1 MSLRVPRS
9 AVMPG
14 HLLSLDDTRRIG
26 AGSDGAGTPVLGVA
40 VCVRTTAE
48 SVALDDALESAALRG
63 AGDLDLLAGSE
74 YLDGDLV
81 AKVVGR
87 NRFLVLFQLCVV
99 ETEAAKNRRRDFDAS
114 FLGMSD
120 DGLVR
125 ATTTRSPLT
134 FLRVARVALLAVAE
148 LDGVESDIVLLQNLD
163 HRVRSCLDHGARD
176 LLPFFIE
183 DLGHTQL
190 LADDS

>member
-40 VCVRTTAE
+40 VSVRTTAE
-48 SVALDDALESAALRG
+48 SVALDDTLESAAFRRPG
-63 AGDLDLLAGSE
+63 NLDLLAGSE
-74 YLDGDLV
+74 DLDCDLV

-99 ETEAAKNRRRDFDAS
+99 ETEAAKNRRRNFDAS
-114 FLGMSD
+114 FLGVSD
-120 DGLVR
+120 HGLVR
-125 ATTTRSPLT
+125 ATTARSPLA
-134 FLRVARVALLAVAE
+134 FLRVTRVTLLAVAE
-148 LDGVESDIVLLQNLD
+148 LDGVESDIVLFQNLD
-163 HRVRSCLDHGARD
+163 YRVRSR
-176 LLPFFIE
+176 
-183 DLGHTQL
+183 
-190 LADDS
+190 